1 MGPVSSIELR
11 ALSWRRS
18 SACVN
23 GDCLEVAYFQDQ
35 VFIRNSRSSEV
46 VIEASR
52 PEWEAFVQ
60 DIPAIEASAPS
71 DLGPQQDTES
81 SL

>member
-1 MGPVSSIELR
+1 VSSIEQR

-18 SACVN
+18 SACTN

-35 VFIRNSRSSEV
+35 VFIRNSRSPDV

-60 DIPAIEASAPS
+60 DVPAIEALMPPTI
-71 DLGPQQDTES
+71 GPGRHGA
-81 SL
+81 